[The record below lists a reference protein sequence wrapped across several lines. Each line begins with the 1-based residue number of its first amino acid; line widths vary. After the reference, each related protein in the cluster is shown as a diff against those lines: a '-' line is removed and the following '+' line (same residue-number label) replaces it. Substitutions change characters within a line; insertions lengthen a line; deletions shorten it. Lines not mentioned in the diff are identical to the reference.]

1 MNSKK
6 DCNIGFG
13 ILPTDV
19 YFQYTT
25 VRKHLDGRFVI
36 SSKSQ
41 TAWMMWPFMLSGLAC
56 GAHIVLYEGSPFY
69 PDVREYL
76 EFIDWTG

>member
-6 DCNIGFG
+6 DCNISFG

-25 VRKHLDGRFVI
+25 VRKRLYLRFAI
-36 SSKSQ
+36 SSELQ

-56 GAHIVLYEGSPFY
+56 GVHIVLYEGSPFY

-76 EFIDWTG
+76 KFIEWTG